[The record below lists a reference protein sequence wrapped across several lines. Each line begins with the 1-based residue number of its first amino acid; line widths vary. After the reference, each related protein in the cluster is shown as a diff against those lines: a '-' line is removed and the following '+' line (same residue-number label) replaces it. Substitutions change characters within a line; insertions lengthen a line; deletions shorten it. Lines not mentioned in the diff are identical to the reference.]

1 MFVGD
6 RGFGVGSRIQG
17 HLRYGGNWKTQ
28 KHSLYTSVCV
38 TNEHNSSK
46 TCPFCFHKISHPIKI
61 LNKDGRKIIKAVNC
75 TSFCSYRNCVS
86 VKAKSSHRGNG
97 SLSALIIGLS
107 GLASLLLVVLFLSF
121 PHITPVTSTLDV
133 QLSPPLS

>member
-17 HLRYGGNWKTQ
+17 HLRYGGNWKAQ

-46 TCPFCFHKISHPIKI
+46 ICSFCFHKISHP
-61 LNKDGRKIIKAVNC
+61 
-75 TSFCSYRNCVS
+75 
-86 VKAKSSHRGNG
+86 
-97 SLSALIIGLS
+97 LSAAIRI
-107 GLASLLLVVLFLSF
+107 VFL
-121 PHITPVTSTLDV
+121 
-133 QLSPPLS
+133 